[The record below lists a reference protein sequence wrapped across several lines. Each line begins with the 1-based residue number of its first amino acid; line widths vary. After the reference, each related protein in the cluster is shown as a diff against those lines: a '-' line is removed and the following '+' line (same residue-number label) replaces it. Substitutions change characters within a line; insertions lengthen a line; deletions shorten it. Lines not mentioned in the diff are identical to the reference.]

1 MKGEIVTFQLHR
13 IGVAL
18 LVIGSILLAVLI
30 FAAGYISGTAAT
42 KPAAIVSATRNPQP
56 ATQAPPTTTTAP
68 ATTTAAATP
77 AEEPLALRVGM
88 FANED
93 DAKALVQQLA
103 AAGMKPS
110 IVTIQSSAAVLYTV
124 QVGPYKTRPEAEAA
138 AAALQKQ
145 QGIGVVVVPAGSH
158 L

>member
-1 MKGEIVTFQLHR
+1 MKGDMVTFQLHK

-18 LVIGSILLAVLI
+18 LVVGSLLLAVLI
-30 FAAGYISGTAAT
+30 FAAGYLTGTAVQ
-42 KPAAIVSATRNPQP
+42 PSPPSATRNPQP
-56 ATQAPPTTTTAP
+56 ATPVATTTTTTSQPAP
-68 ATTTAAATP
+68 P
-77 AEEPLALRVGM
+77 AQPDEPLALRVGM

-103 AAGMKPS
+103 AAGMKPT

-124 QVGPYKTRPEAEAA
+124 QVGPYKTRQEADAA
-138 AAALQKQ
+138 AATLQKQ

>member
-18 LVIGSILLAVLI
+18 LVIGSLLLAVLI
-30 FAAGYISGTAAT
+30 FAAGYITGTAT
-42 KPAAIVSATRNPQP
+42 IKPPSSATRNAQP
-56 ATQAPPTTTTAP
+56 AAPPPPTTTTAP
-68 ATTTAAATP
+68 ATAP
-77 AEEPLALRVGM
+77 APTEEPLALRVGM

-93 DAKALVQQLA
+93 DARALVQQLA

-124 QVGPYKTRPEAEAA
+124 QVGPYKTRAEADAA